1 VSTEEGLVPIEDIKE
16 GDLVWSQNPETG
28 EIKLRKVEQLFI
40 NKSDTILRINVA
52 GKIIEAT
59 EQHVFYIDNVG
70 WIPAN
75 MIEEGYTVV
84 LQSGEKAI
92 VEDINKVVY
101 EEPIIVYNFEVEG
114 FHTYFVSDINVL
126 VHNRCNQTFIDKQK
140 KGTPNNNKAQN
151 KQFNDVVKKL
161 KLNKKQRRQLH
172 DEISHQG
179 YSYQEILEEA
189 KNMFGK

>member
-1 VSTEEGLVPIEDIKE
+1 
-16 GDLVWSQNPETG
+16 
-28 EIKLRKVEQLFI
+28 
-40 NKSDTILRINVA
+40 
-52 GKIIEAT
+52 
-59 EQHVFYIDNVG
+59 
-70 WIPAN
+70 

-126 VHNRCNQTFIDKQK
+126 VHNRCDQTFIDKQK